1 MLTYQDK
8 ETLNYLM
15 HDKKHVMN
23 GGRVQEIDNAIL
35 YIGKESN
42 IKLYRGVSDK
52 ELEIILNGNNFNNY
66 QSFSELK
73 EVASRFGP
81 NVITILPSNVKSL
94 SLWEYGIN
102 DVLEIK
108 NESISQYE
116 MIDGDGIIELYN
128 EEKEWIIPYN
138 STLKLVDAD
147 LLIFELI

>member
-1 MLTYQDK
+1 MQK
-8 ETLNYLM
+8 CN
-15 HDKKHVMN
+15 KINCK
-23 GGRVQEIDNAIL
+23 NAIL

-42 IKLYRGVSDK
+42 INLYRGVSDK

-116 MIDGDGIIELYN
+116 MIDGDGIIELYT

-138 STLKLVDAD
+138 SKLKLVDAD